1 MECGFHG
8 MRVSWNA
15 GFMECGFH
23 GMRGLMGCAVP
34 CAKISCAELPATAR
48 QPVAESA
55 RAPRAVRRRAGKALR
70 RANRQALLERGATRS
85 VQPGCSADRMQR
97 GFFHGLLEPIR
108 GNGAHPGKRGPSG
121 KTGPIIRGNRAHPSM
136 PMSLDLPRKRGVR
149 RGGLCGERV
158 GAMRLRFRNYP
169 VVREER
175 SGPRLR
181 HRRSGHPDG
190 LFRHGEGRFPHGKC
204 RSRPVVPVGL
214 PGVPNRANVV
224 PSSHVQV

>member
-1 MECGFHG
+1 
-8 MRVSWNA
+8 
-15 GFMECGFH
+15 MECGFH

-34 CAKISCAELPATAR
+34 CAKISCAKLPATAR

-70 RANRQALLERGATRS
+70 RANRQALLEREATRS
-85 VQPGCSADRMQR
+85 AASSRDAAPIECSGVSSTGCS
-97 GFFHGLLEPIR
+97 
-108 GNGAHPGKRGPSG
+108 NPSG
-121 KTGPIIRGNRAHPSM
+121 ETGPIREDRAHPSM